1 MALPL
6 LQIAKLL
13 GQMTVIGPVVT
24 DGVDK
29 IRKLVETVRNG
40 DGNTAKQ
47 LDALRQAVELQSAMN
62 RKVDDQLQ
70 IVESVL
76 ANVQKSLK
84 ILTFAGVAIGM
95 MAVVALVMAIL
106 KYNCFAVL
114 QEGERWRYSNPWQ
127 IL

>member
-13 GQMTVIGPVVT
+13 GQLTVIGPVVT

-29 IRKLVETVRNG
+29 IRKLVETIRNG

-47 LDALRQAVELQSAMN
+47 IDALRQAVELQSAMN
-62 RKVDDQLQ
+62 KRVDEQLR

-76 ANVQKSLK
+76 ANMQKSLK
-84 ILTFAGVAIGM
+84 VLTLTSVLIGM
-95 MAVVALVMAIL
+95 TALLALVMAFL
-106 KYNCFAVL
+106 K
-114 QEGERWRYSNPWQ
+114 
-127 IL
+127 

>member
-1 MALPL
+1 MVLPL

-13 GQMTVIGPVVT
+13 GQLTIIGPVVT

-29 IRKLVETVRNG
+29 TRKLVETIRNG
-40 DGNTAKQ
+40 DSNTAKQ

-62 RKVDDQLQ
+62 KKIDDQLR

-84 ILTFAGVAIGM
+84 ILTFTSATIGM
-95 MAVVALVMAIL
+95 MAILALVTAIL
-106 KYNCFAVL
+106 K
-114 QEGERWRYSNPWQ
+114 
-127 IL
+127 

>member
-13 GQMTVIGPVVT
+13 GQLTVIGPVVT

-29 IRKLVETVRNG
+29 IRKLVETIRNG

-47 LDALRQAVELQSAMN
+47 IDALRQAVELQSAMN
-62 RKVDDQLQ
+62 KRVDEQLR

-76 ANVQKSLK
+76 ANMQKSLK
-84 ILTFAGVAIGM
+84 IFTLTSVLIGM
-95 MAVVALVMAIL
+95 TALLALVMAFL
-106 KYNCFAVL
+106 K
-114 QEGERWRYSNPWQ
+114 
-127 IL
+127 